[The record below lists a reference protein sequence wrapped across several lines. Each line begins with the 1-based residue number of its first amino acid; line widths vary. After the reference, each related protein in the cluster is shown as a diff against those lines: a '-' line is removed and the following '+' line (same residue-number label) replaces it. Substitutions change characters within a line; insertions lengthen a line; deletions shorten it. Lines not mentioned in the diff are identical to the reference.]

1 METKTARTLKIWQ
14 TDRQTNE
21 TSEVGE
27 NETKKAR
34 ENYQWWKKL
43 NDLWF

>member
-1 METKTARTLKIWQ
+1 METKTARTLKNDRQ

-21 TSEVGE
+21 TSEVSE

-34 ENYQWWKKL
+34 ENYQS
-43 NDLWF
+43 